1 MIEST
6 VSLSATFR
14 SAFDKR
20 VAAAASDVG
29 KAENLISSFEQHLK
43 SGESLGAADVADAR
57 KLVSDLNMTGSA
69 MALEGLN
76 SNMSD
81 DELQTSI
88 TKVERAAERLTGVL
102 ARIR

>member
-14 SAFDKR
+14 NAFDKR
-20 VAAAASDVG
+20 VADAAGEVG
-29 KAENLISSFEQHLK
+29 RAEDLISNFEQHLK
-43 SGESLGAADVADAR
+43 TGQRVDTDAVKDAR

-76 SNMSD
+76 GNMSD

-88 TKVERAAERLTGVL
+88 TKVERVAERLTGVL